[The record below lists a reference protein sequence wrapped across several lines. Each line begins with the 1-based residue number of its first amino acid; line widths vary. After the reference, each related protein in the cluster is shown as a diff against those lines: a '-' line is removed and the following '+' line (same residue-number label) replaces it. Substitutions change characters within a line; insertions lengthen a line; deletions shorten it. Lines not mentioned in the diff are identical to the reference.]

1 MKILY
6 VVQRYGER
14 IIGGS
19 EAACRAFAEQM
30 ADRDHEVEV
39 LTSCA
44 HNYTDWSDEYVPG
57 TEMMGGVKVHRLA
70 AAQERRPEIFGPLH
84 DHLMRNPDGL
94 PYFEQQRWARLM
106 GPDLTGQRS
115 WLAENSTRFDVVI
128 FMTYLY
134 ATTTLGL
141 PVVAGRVPTVLQPTA
156 HDEPPAYVPL
166 YQGLFRLPDAFLFF
180 TEEERRVVKSIYG
193 INPVGRV
200 VGIGISQEASPGDPQ
215 VARELLSIGETP
227 YLVYV
232 GRLDASKGVAELI
245 RYFVAFKERTG
256 REIRLVLLG
265 AGDLDIPRYDFIE
278 SVGFV
283 DEESKR
289 NIIAGAV
296 ALVQPSYFE
305 SFSIVLCEAWVQAR
319 PALVQGKCA
328 VLRGQ
333 AVRSSGAIPYEGYA
347 EFETS
352 LEYLLD
358 NPDVADAMG
367 RFGQRYVRDHYEWQS
382 VMEGTE
388 DTLSESVQRFA
399 ERRLR
404 TKPAR

>member
-1 MKILY
+1 M
-6 VVQRYGER
+6 
-14 IIGGS
+14 GGS
-19 EAACRAFAEQM
+19 EAACRGFSEELV
-30 ADRDHEVEV
+30 RRGHEVEV

-44 HNYTDWSDEYVPG
+44 HNYVDWADEYPAG
-57 TEMMGGVKVHRLA
+57 SELINGVLVHRLSVVD
-70 AAQERRPEIFGPLH
+70 RRRDSVFGPLH
-84 DHLMRNPDGL
+84 DHLMRNPASMTRSNQL
-94 PYFEQQRWARLM
+94 RWARLM
-106 GPDLTGQRS
+106 GPELQNQRS
-115 WLAENSTRFDVVI
+115 WLVGNSSRFDVAI

-134 ATTTLGL
+134 ATATFGL
-141 PVVAGRVPTVLQPTA
+141 PTLAGRIPTVLQPTA

-180 TEEERRVVKSIYG
+180 TEEERQIVKTIYG

-200 VGIGISQEASPGDPQ
+200 VGIGISQEAPPGDSQ
-215 VARELLSIGETP
+215 VARELLSIGDAP

-245 RYFVAFKERTG
+245 RYFVAFRERTG

-265 AGDLDIPRYDFIE
+265 AGDLEIPRYDFIE

-289 NIIAGAV
+289 NVIAGAV

-358 NPDVADAMG
+358 NPDIADAMG
-367 RFGQRYVRDHYEWQS
+367 RSGQRYVRDRYEWKS

-404 TKPAR
+404 TTPAR